1 MVVRYTVGMRHDPIT
16 RPMSKSP
23 MAVAR
28 VAIAIGQQALPPY
41 SSKFSPRRYTQAQLF
56 ACLVLMQFFKTDY
69 RGICQLLSDIHTL
82 RRVLGLKRV
91 PHYST
96 LCSAHQR
103 LMRQPHFHALQHR
116 LWRQAQA
123 LSLLPAR
130 ATGIV
135 DATGLEARQV
145 SRYYVWRAGYR
156 GFARRRWP
164 KLTLVIDAHTHLI
177 AGGVVSW
184 GPSQDSPQFPAAVRQ
199 SIRHVQWDRI
209 LADTAYDAEHNHQLC
224 RDQLAIR
231 STVIPLN
238 PRRHWTRPKTRY
250 RRQMQRRFFHQ
261 VYRQRWQIESAIS
274 RHKRRLGPALRARSW
289 VSQKRE
295 CLLRVLTHNLMI
307 LRLAA

>member
-1 MVVRYTVGMRHDPIT
+1 
-16 RPMSKSP
+16 MSKSP
-23 MAVAR
+23 LAMAR
-28 VAIAIGQQALPPY
+28 IAVKIGRQALPPY
-41 SSKFSPRRYTQAQLF
+41 SSKFSPRRFTQAQLF

-69 RGICQLLSDIHTL
+69 RGLCQFLRDFPVL

-96 LCSAHQR
+96 LGYAHQR
-103 LMRQPHFHALQHR
+103 LIRQPCFLALQHR
-116 LWRQAQA
+116 LWQRAHT
-123 LSLLPAR
+123 LGLLPTR
-130 ATGIV
+130 TTGIV
-135 DATGLEARQV
+135 DATGLEARHV

-164 KLTLVIDAHTHLI
+164 KLTLVDDAHTHLI

-184 GPSQDSPQFPAAVRQ
+184 GPSQDSPQFPAAIRQ
-199 SIRHVQWDRI
+199 STRHAQWDRI
-209 LADTAYDAEHNHQLC
+209 IADTAYDAEHNHQLC

-238 PRRHWTRPKTRY
+238 PRRQRDWPKTRY
-250 RRQMQRRFFHQ
+250 RRQRPRRCFHR
-261 VYRQRWQIESAIS
+261 VYRQRWQVESAIS

-289 VSQKRE
+289 LPQKRE

-307 LRLAA
+307 LRLVA